1 MRELEAFEIL
11 HMIVDE
17 MGIPTHREN
26 LKSLTH
32 MDFQKI
38 RALCLAAAS
47 LLATGESDNGNFP
60 DMNLHP
66 VDSNT
71 QCLTDHIKNIE
82 KNTICG
88 ALKKTKFNKTKAAE
102 LLGLTLRQ
110 LRYKLEI
117 HGIR

>member
-1 MRELEAFEIL
+1 MRELEAIEIL

-26 LKSLTH
+26 RKSLTQR
-32 MDFQKI
+32 DFQKI
-38 RALCLAAAS
+38 RALCLAAAT
-47 LLATGESDNGNFP
+47 LLATEESDHSNLS
-60 DMNLHP
+60 DMRSHP
-66 VDSNT
+66 VDSKT
-71 QCLTDHIKNIE
+71 QSLTDHIKTIE

-88 ALKKTKFNKTKAAE
+88 ALKKTKFNKTKTAE

-110 LRYKLEI
+110 LRYKLDV